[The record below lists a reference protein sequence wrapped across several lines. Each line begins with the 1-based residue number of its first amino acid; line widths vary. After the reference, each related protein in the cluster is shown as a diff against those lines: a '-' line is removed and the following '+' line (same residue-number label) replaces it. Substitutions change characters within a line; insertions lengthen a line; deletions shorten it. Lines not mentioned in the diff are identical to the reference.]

1 MKTIARA
8 GLGTPAET
16 ATPQPHQPPPTHAYP
31 TPNIHTIERL
41 PEPIWTNGLPT
52 HMHNLTNAELVAE
65 AKLRNDSAW
74 REIVRRHLPLL
85 WSTAR
90 SLGLREPDAA
100 DVCQHTWLALAEN
113 LDRIRD
119 PAKLSGWLITTAR
132 HEAFRVLKVR
142 GRELPV
148 DLWGPPEPNFP
159 GPEELVLADDRSIR
173 LWRAFEGLTDQCRSI
188 LRLVAYA
195 PDLTYKDVAGA
206 LGIPVNSLGPT
217 RSRCLAVLRR
227 RVAAEVGV

>member
-1 MKTIARA
+1 MRT
-8 GLGTPAET
+8 
-16 ATPQPHQPPPTHAYP
+16 
-31 TPNIHTIERL
+31 
-41 PEPIWTNGLPT
+41 
-52 HMHNLTNAELVAE
+52 LTNAELVAQ
-65 AKLRNDSAW
+65 AKLHNESAW

-90 SLGLREPDAA
+90 SAGLREADAA
-100 DVCQHTWLALAEN
+100 DVCQYTWLTLAEN
-113 LDRIRD
+113 LHQIRI
-119 PAKLSGWLITTAR
+119 PEKLSGWLITTAR
-132 HEAFRVLKVR
+132 HEALRVRKVR

-159 GPEELVLADDRSIR
+159 SPEELVLTDERAAR
-173 LWRAFEGLTDQCRSI
+173 LWRAFAGLTDRCRDI

-195 PDLTYKDVAGA
+195 PDLTYQDVATA
-206 LGIPVNSLGPT
+206 LGMPVNNLGST